1 MCLFHT
7 HAPPV
12 RDGIATPAN
21 SCYLREGVVTS
32 NEQSEKEEVAKL
44 LRFESSR
51 KPVGET
57 VSLADY
63 VRGMSNTQRDIFYL
77 AAPTRY
83 SRCHLDLEIRGPSY
97 PNYYLR
103 Q

>member
-1 MCLFHT
+1 M
-7 HAPPV
+7 
-12 RDGIATPAN
+12 
-21 SCYLREGVVTS
+21 TS

-51 KPVGET
+51 KPAGDT

-63 VRGMSNTQRDIFYL
+63 VRGMANTQRDIFYL

-83 SRCHLDLEIRGPSY
+83 LTTFVFLCVMQLFLRRSREVVSVGLLSY
-97 PNYYLR
+97 F
-103 Q
+103 